1 MSSAISRPLP
11 APPATQVLNSS
22 TFKAPALDGSL
33 SIADIYDFQAENSPS
48 HPLFSYA
55 EVDGAIKT
63 ITWAEA
69 VRAIRRS
76 AKIARSKLNYDPVT
90 GLAPD
95 ADSKRPIV
103 GLLAATDSITYYTTV
118 MGLVYAGFIP
128 FPISIRNSPA
138 AVAHLIGKTGVRHI
152 FVGVEESLHNLV
164 SEALSLLAADITP
177 PVVSAAP
184 LFEDFYPVK
193 DDEVLIERTTPD
205 WNSPYVILHSSGST
219 AFPKPIIW
227 TQGHAVELARS
238 PYYGSRDLTG
248 MRFAC
253 HSMPMYHGMGCFLM
267 TWTASVG
274 VVLTLFRPQS
284 PAQHPTPEAVFSAVM
299 ASKSDLIF
307 TVPSFVEAWS
317 KDDEQIAQ
325 MAKMQGVMAGGGPL
339 TKDIGD
345 RITSMG
351 VNFIN
356 VYGCTEIG
364 MMSPVIPAPV
374 GKNWQY
380 FPLPGYLNVTWV
392 PHDEGKQELIIK
404 RGPACTPSVVNSTI
418 DNEAVYATSDL
429 LEAHPTIPGLWKVL
443 GRTDDQIMHSTGEKT
458 NPGPLEEILK
468 QDPHVRGCLMFG
480 RGQFQAGV
488 LVEPTEGHEIDT
500 SDLVQQAAFRNLI
513 WPTVEKMNAYAPQ
526 HSRVFKELIIASQ
539 MILIASRDKPF
550 VYTAKGTARRQA
562 LLSAYDEEIKA
573 LYKSV
578 DESAQADIL
587 PPVAWDF
594 ARSVKYVRDVVQKV
608 LEKEIGDNDDFFQHG
623 CDSLQ
628 ATWIR
633 NTILRT
639 MRESANL
646 DTHKIPNG
654 FVYEHP
660 YVSSLASFLS
670 SLVLGKK
677 DEAEEMDKAAE
688 MNAMVEKFTQNF
700 PVHQPRL
707 PDPALDTVLLTGTTG
722 GLGVNVLAHLIA
734 NPKVARV
741 YAVNRKSNGKTL
753 LERQKEALISRGL
766 SSALATHEKVVLVEA
781 DIAAQN
787 LGVSAGLYE
796 ELQHSVTHIIHNAWR
811 VDFKV
816 SLRSFESN
824 IRGLRNLVD
833 LALSSPFHSASRV
846 LFTSSIGVF
855 HDVKAKGAIPETP
868 VDAKV
873 AVSFGYAESKW
884 VGEKIL
890 ETAAAR
896 TALRP
901 VNIRV
906 GQMAGGLNGNWT
918 IAEWLPSLIRSSV
931 HLGALPDCEG
941 EVSWIPL
948 DLAATAVDEF
958 RHSSSEIVHLIHPR
972 PVPWS
977 TVFRAF
983 SSALNIPLIPYAD
996 WIARLDK
1003 SAEGVRPFAD
1013 TNEFSNN
1020 PALRLLDWF
1029 HSAWS
1034 DNSAEATEAL
1044 GFPKLQTVNAKLASP
1059 TLADENLAQVG
1070 EKDVLSW
1077 VGYWKSSG
1085 FLPA

>member
-1 MSSAISRPLP
+1 MSSAILRPLP

-33 SIADIYDFQAENSPS
+33 SIADMYDFQAEKSPS

-55 EVDGAIKT
+55 DADGAIKT
-63 ITWAEA
+63 IAWAKA

-76 AKIARSKLNYDPVT
+76 AKISRSKLNYDPIT

-95 ADSKRPIV
+95 TDSKRPIV
-103 GLLAATDSITYYTTV
+103 ALLAATDSITYYTTV

-128 FPISIRNSPA
+128 FPISTRNSPA
-138 AVAHLIGKTGVRHI
+138 AIAHLIGKTGVGHI
-152 FVGVEESLHNLV
+152 LVGVEESLHNLV
-164 SEALSLLAADITP
+164 SEALNLLTPDATP

-184 LFEDFYPVK
+184 LFEDFYPPEIMRVY
-193 DDEVLIERTTPD
+193 R
-205 WNSPYVILHSSGST
+205 ST

-227 TQGHAVELARS
+227 TQGHAVELSRS

-248 MRFAC
+248 VRFGC

-274 VVLTLFRPQS
+274 VVLTVFRPQS
-284 PAQHPTPEAVFSAVM
+284 PAQQPTPEAVFSAIM
-299 ASKSDLIF
+299 ASKSDIIF

-317 KDDEQIAQ
+317 KDDEQVAQ

-356 VYGCTEIG
+356 VYGCTEVG

-374 GKNWQY
+374 GKDWQY
-380 FPLPGYLNVTWV
+380 ISLPGYLNVGWV
-392 PHDEGKQELIIK
+392 PHDEGKHELIIK
-404 RGPACTPSVVNSTI
+404 RGPACTPSVLNSTI
-418 DNEAVYATSDL
+418 ENEAVYATSDL

-458 NPGPLEEILK
+458 NPGPLEAILK
-468 QDPHVRGCLMFG
+468 QDLHVKGCLMFG
-480 RGQFQAGV
+480 RSQFQAGV
-488 LVEPTEGHEIDT
+488 LVEPAEGHEIDA

-526 HSRVFKELIIASQ
+526 HSRVFKE
-539 MILIASRDKPF
+539 MILVSSRDKPF
-550 VYTAKGTARRQA
+550 VYTAKGAPRRQP
-562 LLSAYDEEIKA
+562 LLNAYDEEIKA

-578 DESAQADIL
+578 DESAQTDIP

-608 LEKEIGDNDDFFQHG
+608 LEKEIADNDDFFQHG

-639 MRESANL
+639 MRESANI
-646 DTHKIPNG
+646 DTHKISNG

-677 DEAEEMDKAAE
+677 DEAEETDKAAE

-707 PDPALDTVLLTGTTG
+707 PDPALDTVLLTGSTG
-722 GLGVNVLAHLIA
+722 GLGANVLAHLIA
-734 NPKVARV
+734 NPKVARI
-741 YAVNRKSNGKTL
+741 YAVNRKSSGKTL

-766 SSALATHEKVVLVEA
+766 DPALAVHEKVVLVET

-787 LGVSAGLYE
+787 LGVSAELKE
-796 ELQHSVTHIIHNAWR
+796 ELQNSVTHIIHNAWR
-811 VDFKV
+811 VDFKL

-846 LFTSSIGVF
+846 LFTSSIGIF
-855 HDVKAKGAIPETP
+855 HDTQAKGAIPETP
-868 VDAKV
+868 IDAKI
-873 AVSFGYAESKW
+873 AVGFGYAESKW

-890 ETAAAR
+890 ETAAAK

-901 VNIRV
+901 VDIRV

-996 WIARLDK
+996 WLARLDK
-1003 SAEGVRPFAD
+1003 SAEGVQPFAD

-1034 DNSAEATEAL
+1034 DNGAKATEAL

-1059 TLADENLAQVG
+1059 TLADEHLAQVG